1 MKFTTKNIAY
11 LSLIASISVIMN
23 ALTLTVPGSGIAIA
37 FTYIPNFL
45 AGFFFGPA
53 AGFLVGVIGDV
64 LGCIIWPKGAWL
76 PLLTLS
82 AGLMGAIPGL
92 IRKIP
97 LPDKW
102 IVLLSYV
109 ATYVVCSAGI
119 NTFTLWH
126 AYAATKKTFWVY
138 FIGKFPVAFLNMIA
152 NLVMTFALM
161 PLFKKIILPRTGKE
175 NAEQKRS
182 ESGSTVAVEGAALGK
197 QHATSMFFLFEEK
210 SLESGD
216 GLEGDHQSQIEE
228 RADEQG
234 NSNLPQ

>member
-11 LSLIASISVIMN
+11 LSLIAAVSVIMN
-23 ALTLTVPGSGIAIA
+23 ALTLTVPGSGIAIS

-45 AGFFFGPA
+45 AGFFFGPG

-92 IRKIP
+92 MRYLP
-97 LPDKW
+97 LKERW
-102 IVLLSYV
+102 IVLFSYLT
-109 ATYVVCSAGI
+109 TYLVCSAGL

-138 FIGKFPVAFLNMIA
+138 FIGKFPVGVLNMVA
-152 NLVMTFALM
+152 NLVLNFLLM
-161 PLFKKIILPRTGKE
+161 PLFNRIIVPRLE
-175 NAEQKRS
+175 KRAKPVN
-182 ESGSTVAVEGAALGK
+182 G
-197 QHATSMFFLFEEK
+197 
-210 SLESGD
+210 
-216 GLEGDHQSQIEE
+216 
-228 RADEQG
+228 
-234 NSNLPQ
+234 